1 MSEKTRHLYAFGPFH
16 LDAKERL
23 LILDGKP
30 VPLAHKA
37 FEALLM
43 LVENAGR
50 LVDKDDL
57 MRRLWPDTFVEE
69 ANVAKHVSLLRKVLS
84 EATNGRE
91 YIETIP
97 KRGYRFVV
105 DVTEVVST
113 ALESKRWPFSLNNR
127 PSSPSCPSSES
138 SRLCARCASRPMRDL
153 RRKLPGNFASGRRA
167 LPSSTA
173 RLRTWD
179 VLGIKVLNC
188 RTGETL
194 AQEQL
199 TANGK
204 ERVLK
209 AIGEAAAQVRGKLG
223 ESLSTVQ
230 KFDTPV
236 EQATTPSL
244 EALQAYSMGRKTM
257 TQKSDFSAAVAFFQR
272 ATSLDSNFAMAYS
285 SLGNA
290 YWSLGE
296 KNLGAENA
304 RKAYELRERVSDRE
318 KFYIE
323 CNYQWAAGDLEKARQ
338 AYELWA
344 QTYPRDDVP
353 RGYLG
358 KL

>member
-113 ALESKRWPFSLNNR
+113 ALEKDRETRYQSASDMRADLQRLKRDSELTQSPATTTTAETGRGVRGVVGNRWKVLVPGALAVAALAVGAYFYFHRVPVLTNKDLIVLADFTDTTGDAVFDDTLKQALAIQLEQSPFLTLV
-127 PSSPSCPSSES
+127 SEQ
-138 SRLCARCASRPMRDL
+138 RIQQTLRQMRQPPD
-153 RRKLPGNFASGRRA
+153 
-167 LPSSTA
+167 A
-173 RLRTWD
+173 RLTPEIARELCQRT
-179 VLGIKVLNC
+179 
-188 RTGETL
+188 T
-194 AQEQL
+194 
-199 TANGK
+199 
-204 ERVLK
+204 
-209 AIGEAAAQVRGKLG
+209 
-223 ESLSTVQ
+223 
-230 KFDTPV
+230 
-236 EQATTPSL
+236 
-244 EALQAYSMGRKTM
+244 
-257 TQKSDFSAAVAFFQR
+257 SAAVLNGSIA
-272 ATSLDSNFAMAYS
+272 
-285 SLGNA
+285 
-290 YWSLGE
+290 
-296 KNLGAENA
+296 NLGCSWHQSAELPHWRNA
-304 RKAYELRERVSDRE
+304 GAGAVDGQRQRTSIESDR
-318 KFYIE
+318 
-323 CNYQWAAGDLEKARQ
+323 
-338 AYELWA
+338 
-344 QTYPRDDVP
+344 
-353 RGYLG
+353 
-358 KL
+358 